1 MAILRTKNEE
11 GLNNYN
17 KRYCE
22 RPNEWK
28 EEAHTARIDEYSW
41 KIRYNSET
49 SMILDVC
56 SKNNCRK
63 VLEFGS
69 GPGVL
74 GNNVID
80 NSNVDI
86 DWTNIDKIGA
96 KQEFKKRGYKGKFLV
111 ENLHNHFDIKNV
123 DRDYDLIVAND
134 FLEHIANPSNILSM
148 SYDITKENAKIFV
161 SVPNWRM
168 GHTFIYRG
176 LFDYDNWI
184 YFMWT
189 HGWKVTEVLPSSM
202 KETPD
207 FPRLSSE
214 EEMPEE
220 IRLSWNWYFVG
231 EKRKF

>member
-86 DWTNIDKIGA
+86 
-96 KQEFKKRGYKGKFLV
+96 E
-111 ENLHNHFDIKNV
+111 
-123 DRDYDLIVAND
+123 
-134 FLEHIANPSNILSM
+134 
-148 SYDITKENAKIFV
+148 
-161 SVPNWRM
+161 
-168 GHTFIYRG
+168 
-176 LFDYDNWI
+176 
-184 YFMWT
+184 
-189 HGWKVTEVLPSSM
+189 
-202 KETPD
+202 
-207 FPRLSSE
+207 
-214 EEMPEE
+214 
-220 IRLSWNWYFVG
+220 
-231 EKRKF
+231 